1 MRMINPLPY
10 ATTPDTPLNSR
21 VWKNIKK
28 GNDLT
33 ALVDAD
39 FLVYRCGFSIEHHNV
54 MLFHP
59 VSGYVVAG
67 PFKCK
72 TELKKWMVANGG
84 EDKYESYIIDDALD
98 VEPFSNAWMRMQTT
112 KKHIMQTIGT
122 TKNAW
127 YLTKGSTLQRNKDA
141 TIQGYKANRAKN
153 AKPQAYD
160 YLREKLVDIM
170 KAKIPVGIEADDAV
184 AHLGRKYAG
193 SVVIVSPDKDLNSI
207 AGLHLN
213 PMNTA
218 AGVIFISELEACR
231 SLYSQM
237 LSGDAV
243 DNIRGLHGTVT
254 SPGWSVNAAKKAM
267 AECYTEGAC
276 QAIVCKAYKERFP
289 QGCINMN
296 GDPML
301 WWEAL
306 IENAN
311 LLFLR
316 GDPNM
321 KFRME
326 P

>member
-1 MRMINPLPY
+1 MRLINPLPY
-10 ATTPDTPLNSR
+10 AATPDTPLNSK
-21 VWKNIKK
+21 VWPNIKR
-28 GNDLT
+28 GGELT

-39 FLVYRCGFSIEHHNV
+39 FLVYRCGFSIEHHNWC
-54 MLFHP
+54 LFNP
-59 VSGYVVAG
+59 DGYQVAG
-67 PFKCK
+67 PFKCR
-72 TELKKWMVANGG
+72 TDLKKWMEANGG
-84 EDKYESYIIDDALD
+84 EAQYEGWEKDDLLEIED
-98 VEPFSNAWMRMQTT
+98 FSRAWMRMQTT
-112 KKHIMQTIGT
+112 KKRIMEVIGT
-122 TKNAW
+122 KKNVW

-141 TIQGYKANRAKN
+141 TIQGYKANRVKN
-153 AKPQAYD
+153 AKPAAYD
-160 YLREKLVDIM
+160 YLREKLQTVM

-193 SVVIVSPDKDLNSI
+193 RVVIVSPDKDLATI
-207 AGLHLN
+207 PGLHLN

-218 AGVIFISELEACR
+218 EGVVFISELIACR
-231 SLYSQM
+231 NLYGQM

-267 AECYTEGAC
+267 NECYTEGMC
-276 QAIVCKAYKERFP
+276 QAVVMKAYQERFP

-296 GDPML
+296 GEPML

-306 IENAN
+306 LENAN

-316 GDPNM
+316 GSPSM

-326 P
+326 T